1 MVRVE
6 SVKVLEGYRVELGFT
21 DGTAKSVDLTPFLE
35 GPVFEELKADRG
47 LFEAVKVETEL
58 GTIVWPNG
66 ADICPDVLR
75 WDRVPAPRERADQR
89 YAK

>member
-1 MVRVE
+1 MVRIK
-6 SVKVLEGYRVELGFT
+6 SVRVLEGYRVKLGFT
-21 DGTAKSVDLTPFLE
+21 DGTAKSLDLTPFLE
-35 GPVFEELKADRG
+35 GPVFEELKADRT

-75 WDRVPAPRERADQR
+75 WDRVPAAREREDL
-89 YAK
+89 

>member
-6 SVKVLEGYRVELGFT
+6 SVRVLEGYRVELGFT
-21 DGTAKSVDLTPFLE
+21 DGTARSLDLTPCLE

-75 WDRVPAPRERADQR
+75 WDRVPAARGREELKQ
-89 YAK
+89 AK